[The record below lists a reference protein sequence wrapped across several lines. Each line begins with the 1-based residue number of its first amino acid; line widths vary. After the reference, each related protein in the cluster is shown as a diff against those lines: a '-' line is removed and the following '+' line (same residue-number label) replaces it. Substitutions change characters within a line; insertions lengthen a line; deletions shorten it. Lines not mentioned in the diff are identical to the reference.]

1 MPDTP
6 NVPRVEITNP
16 DEFTQ
21 IVPYLIGFTPE
32 ESLVIVVVTEG
43 AVAVT
48 ARVDIAD
55 IDPPGQAESLLDR
68 MWARFPDAEANLVAY
83 TAEEHAG
90 WTLLQRCVDHLPAD
104 TVSQT
109 LVVDGDTWHLPDGE
123 SGQTNRYG
131 RVAADA
137 SYHGLQRLPS
147 RSELVASLASPPETD
162 ELAARMGTALDQ
174 LPRPDDTGAV
184 ITRMGEL
191 VRRNLPANADEAPFP
206 RMDVGDAAQ
215 LAVLAQH
222 GKAREAALLSITRED
237 AREHLALWR
246 TVVNTVPDYA
256 AEAPLFLTGMA
267 AWVAGEGALAAITLE
282 RSEQI
287 GEPGLYGPARLLSEL
302 IDQVVPPTTWDEL
315 RADGLAHT
323 DARVRQAVTGVHPAR
338 VWESVPQ
345 HPLEHTRP
353 QPPDVAPPAPGIAI

>member
-6 NVPRVEITNP
+6 SLPRVQITNP

-32 ESLVIVVVTEG
+32 ESLVIVVVTDG

-55 IDPPGQAESLLDR
+55 IEAAGQVEFLLDR
-68 MWARFPDAEANLVAY
+68 MWARFPVADAHLIAY
-83 TAEEHAG
+83 TTDQRAG
-90 WTLLQRCVDHLPAD
+90 WALLQRCVDHLPAEA
-104 TVSQT
+104 VRQT
-109 LVVDGDTWHLPDGE
+109 LVVDGDTWRLPGGE

-137 SYHGLQRLPS
+137 SFLGLQRLPS
-147 RSELVASLASPPETD
+147 RSELVASLSSAPDTD
-162 ELAARMGTALDQ
+162 DLAARMEVAFDQ
-174 LPRPDDTGAV
+174 LPRSDETAAV

-191 VRRNLPANADEAPFP
+191 VRHNLPASADQAPATI
-206 RMDVGDAAQ
+206 DVGDAAQ

-246 TVVNTVPDYA
+246 AVVNSVPDYA

-282 RSEQI
+282 RSEQV
-287 GEPGLYGPARLLSEL
+287 GELGLYRPARLLSEL
-302 IDQVVPPTTWDEL
+302 IDQVVPPPTWDEL
-315 RADGLAHT
+315 RADGLAHA
-323 DARVRQAVTGVHPAR
+323 DPCVRQAVACVHPAK

-345 HPLEHTRP
+345 HPLEHTRRP

>member
-6 NVPRVEITNP
+6 SLPRVQITNP

-32 ESLVIVVVTEG
+32 ESLVIVVVTDG

-55 IDPPGQAESLLDR
+55 IEAAGQAEFLLDR
-68 MWARFPDAEANLVAY
+68 MWARFPDADAHLIAY
-83 TAEEHAG
+83 TTDQQAG
-90 WTLLQRCVDHLPAD
+90 WALLQRCSDHLPAEAIRQ
-104 TVSQT
+104 TV
-109 LVVDGDTWHLPDGE
+109 VVDGDTWHLPDGE

-137 SYHGLQRLPS
+137 SFLGLQRLPS
-147 RSELVASLASPPETD
+147 RSELVASLASAPETD
-162 ELAARMGTALDQ
+162 DLAARMEAALDQ
-174 LPRPDDTGAV
+174 LPPPVDTAAV

-191 VRRNLPANADEAPFP
+191 VRHNLPANADQAPAAT
-206 RMDVGDAAQ
+206 MDVGDAAQ
-215 LAVLAQH
+215 LALLAQH
-222 GKAREAALLSITRED
+222 GKAREAALLSITRGD

-246 TVVNTVPDYA
+246 AVVNSVPDFS

-282 RSEQI
+282 RSEQV
-287 GEPGLYGPARLLSEL
+287 GEPGLYRPARLLSEL

-315 RADGLAHT
+315 RADGLAHA
-323 DARVRQAVTGVHPAR
+323 DLRVRQAVAGIHPAR
-338 VWESVPQ
+338 IWESVPQ
-345 HPLEHTRP
+345 HPLGRTRP
-353 QPPDVAPPAPGIAI
+353 QPPDIAPPAPGIAI